1 MIGIGIDTGGTYTD
15 IVVYD
20 MENGKVLGSGKTPT
34 TKDHLEVCILKALDS
49 MDQSYIHQA
58 ELLALSTTLATN
70 ACLENKGGRAK
81 CLMIG
86 MNPESMNNLDQVY
99 GSYGF
104 RDLDQLVF
112 IEGKPE
118 HLFDEPEDPDWEELK
133 EKGPEWFRGCR
144 AVGITQIYP
153 DANGGRFEQEAE
165 KILKKEGFQ
174 VTTAWNMFH
183 DVDVLRRGAGT
194 LLNARLIPIITDFL
208 DAVRKALAERNL
220 KMPIAI
226 VAGNGNQM
234 AEAVACERPVETLL
248 SGPAASAV
256 GGSVI
261 SGEPDGILV
270 DMGGTTTDIALI
282 REGEPVL
289 ADQGISIGLWRTTVK
304 GLYVDTTLLGGDSEV
319 LFENGRIL
327 LGKERVIPLSA
338 LVQMFPAQKEQIIH
352 RLQALAES
360 GKKHTRMLHE
370 FLVLQNNILA
380 DPDLR
385 DRYTPEE
392 IRICE
397 ALRNGP
403 LILEDF
409 AEAAGESVYKPGT
422 ERLEA
427 EGVIMRSGLTP
438 TDMMALKG
446 DIDLYGEDSARAVR
460 EAVRFLIQNT
470 DPEYYRMSGH
480 GKTAYPVRGH
490 GADAGDERKSAEA
503 DPEEAA
509 ENGKSAATDPE
520 EAAENGKS
528 AAADPE
534 EAAENGKS
542 AETGPEEAVADEV
555 YRLVEKKMY
564 RRIVEILMAQQHP
577 GQRRYLEQDGVKK
590 MIDWSF
596 EEARKGGAE
605 DWAGMRIHTDLPII
619 GVGAPVHIFLPTVA
633 KYLGTRAVIHPYAGV
648 ANALGAIAGKVSAR
662 VSIHVKAD
670 YQGAVPDGFSVTDGK
685 GKHKFEHYEDAEQ
698 YAEKTARKLVAEEA
712 RRQGAGENPEIRI
725 LKRQIRTSSAV
736 GPEVFFE
743 TVVEAVASGRFRV
756 SGRS

>member
-1 MIGIGIDTGGTYTD
+1 
-15 IVVYD
+15 
-20 MENGKVLGSGKTPT
+20 
-34 TKDHLEVCILKALDS
+34 
-49 MDQSYIHQA
+49 
-58 ELLALSTTLATN
+58 
-70 ACLENKGGRAK
+70 
-81 CLMIG
+81 
-86 MNPESMNNLDQVY
+86 
-99 GSYGF
+99 
-104 RDLDQLVF
+104 
-112 IEGKPE
+112 
-118 HLFDEPEDPDWEELK
+118 
-133 EKGPEWFRGCR
+133 
-144 AVGITQIYP
+144 
-153 DANGGRFEQEAE
+153 
-165 KILKKEGFQ
+165 
-174 VTTAWNMFH
+174 MFH

-289 ADQGISIGLWRTTVK
+289 ADQGISIGQWRTTVK

-397 ALRNGP
+397 VLRNGP

-438 TDMMALKG
+438 TDMMVLKG

-480 GKTAYPVRGH
+480 GKTAYPVRDH
-490 GADAGDERKSAEA
+490 GADAGDEKKSAETGKLVETG
-503 DPEEAA
+503 PEEAA
-509 ENGKSAATDPE
+509 DVRKT
-520 EAAENGKS
+520 AET
-528 AAADPE
+528 
-534 EAAENGKS
+534 GKS
-542 AETGPEEAVADEV
+542 AETRPEEAVADEV

-577 GQRRYLEQDGVKK
+577 GQRRYLEQDGVKRL
-590 MIDWSF
+590 IDWSF
-596 EEARKGGAE
+596 EEARKGDAE

-619 GVGAPVHIFLPTVA
+619 GVGAPVHIFLPAVA
-633 KYLGTRAVIHPYAGV
+633 EYLGTRAVIHPFAGV

-685 GKHKFEHYEDAEQ
+685 GKHKFEHYEDAEK
-698 YAEKTARKLVAEEA
+698 YAEKTARKLAAEDA

>member
-20 MENGKVLGSGKTPT
+20 MESGRVLGSGKTPT
-34 TKDHLEVCILKALDS
+34 TKDHLEVCILRALDS
-49 MDQSYIHQA
+49 MDQGYIHKA

-165 KILKKEGFQ
+165 KILKNEGFQ

-289 ADQGISIGLWRTTVK
+289 ADQGISIGQWRTTVK

-397 ALRNGP
+397 VLRNGP

-438 TDMMALKG
+438 TDMMVLKG

-460 EAVRFLIQNT
+460 EAVRFLIHNT
-470 DPEYYRMSGH
+470 DPEYYRMSGR
-480 GKTAYPVRGH
+480 GKTVYPVRDH
-490 GADAGDERKSAEA
+490 GADAGDEK
-503 DPEEAA
+503 
-509 ENGKSAATDPE
+509 KT
-520 EAAENGKS
+520 
-528 AAADPE
+528 
-534 EAAENGKS
+534 
-542 AETGPEEAVADEV
+542 AETRPEEAVADEV

-619 GVGAPVHIFLPTVA
+619 GVGAPVHIFLPAVA
-633 KYLGTRAVIHPYAGV
+633 EYLGTRAVIHPFAGV

-698 YAEKTARKLVAEEA
+698 YAEKTVREQAAEEA
-712 RRQGAGENPEIRI
+712 CRQGAGENPEIRI

>member
-1 MIGIGIDTGGTYTD
+1 MIGMGIDTGGTYTD

-58 ELLALSTTLATN
+58 ELLAFSTTLATN

-86 MNPESMNNLDQVY
+86 MNPESMSNLDQVY

-104 RDLDQLVF
+104 RDLKELVF
-112 IEGKPE
+112 IDGKPE
-118 HLFDEPEDPDWEELK
+118 HLFEKPEDPDWEELK

-289 ADQGISIGLWRTTVK
+289 ADQGISIGQWRTTVK

-338 LVQMFPAQKEQIIH
+338 LVQMFPAQKEQIIQ
-352 RLQALAES
+352 RLQVLAES

-438 TDMMALKG
+438 TDMMVLKG

-480 GKTAYPVRGH
+480 GKTAYPVRDH
-490 GADAGDERKSAEA
+490 GADAGDEKKSAETGKLVETG
-503 DPEEAA
+503 PEEAA
-509 ENGKSAATDPE
+509 DVRKT
-520 EAAENGKS
+520 AET
-528 AAADPE
+528 
-534 EAAENGKS
+534 GKS
-542 AETGPEEAVADEV
+542 AETRPEEAVADEV

-577 GQRRYLEQDGVKK
+577 GQRRYLEQDGVKRL
-590 MIDWSF
+590 IDWSF
-596 EEARKGGAE
+596 EEARKGDAE

-619 GVGAPVHIFLPTVA
+619 GVGAPVQIFLPAVA
-633 KYLGTRAVIHPYAGV
+633 EYLGTRAVIHPFAGV

-685 GKHKFEHYEDAEQ
+685 GKHKFEHYEDAEK
-698 YAEKTARKLVAEEA
+698 YAEKTARKLAAEDA

>member
-34 TKDHLEVCILKALDS
+34 TKDHLEVCILRALDS

-86 MNPESMNNLDQVY
+86 MSPESMCNLDQVY

-104 RDLDQLVF
+104 RDLKELVF
-112 IEGKPE
+112 IDGKPE
-118 HLFDEPEDPDWEELK
+118 HLFEKPEDPDWEELK

-289 ADQGISIGLWRTTVK
+289 ADQGISIGQWRTTVK

-352 RLQALAES
+352 RLQTLAES

-438 TDMMALKG
+438 TDMMVLKG

-480 GKTAYPVRGH
+480 GKTAYPMRDH
-490 GADAGDERKSAEA
+490 GADAGDEKKTAETGTLVETG
-503 DPEEAA
+503 PEEAA
-509 ENGKSAATDPE
+509 ENGKSAATDPK

-528 AAADPE
+528 V
-534 EAAENGKS
+534 
-542 AETGPEEAVADEV
+542 ETRPEEAVADEV

-577 GQRRYLEQDGVKK
+577 GQRRYLEQDGVKR

-619 GVGAPVHIFLPTVA
+619 GVGAPVHIFLPAVA
-633 KYLGTRAVIHPYAGV
+633 EYLGTRAVIHPFAGV

-685 GKHKFEHYEDAEQ
+685 GKHKFEHYEDAEK
-698 YAEKTARKLVAEEA
+698 YAEKTARKLAAEDA

>member
-20 MENGKVLGSGKTPT
+20 TESGKVLGSGKTPT
-34 TKDHLEVCILKALDS
+34 TKDHLEVCILRALDS
-49 MDQSYIHQA
+49 MDQSYIQKA

-86 MNPESMNNLDQVY
+86 MNPESMSNLDQVY

-104 RDLDQLVF
+104 RDLNQLVF
-112 IEGKPE
+112 IDGKPE
-118 HLFDEPEDPDWEELK
+118 HLYDEPEDPDWEELK

-165 KILKKEGFQ
+165 KILKAEGFQ

-194 LLNARLIPIITDFL
+194 LLNARLIPIISDFL
-208 DAVRKALAERNL
+208 EAVRRALADRNL

-234 AEAVACERPVETLL
+234 AEAAACERPVETLL

-289 ADQGISIGLWRTTVK
+289 ADHGISIGQWRTTVK

-319 LFENGRIL
+319 LFENGQIR

-338 LVQMFPAQKEQIIH
+338 LVTMFAEQKEKIIR
-352 RLQALAES
+352 RLQLLAES
-360 GKKHTRMLHE
+360 GKRHTRMLHE
-370 FLVLQNNILA
+370 FFVLQNNILD
-380 DPDLR
+380 DPELR

-438 TDMMALKG
+438 TDMMVLKG

-460 EAVRFLIQNT
+460 EAVRFLVRNT
-470 DPEYYRMSGH
+470 EAEYYRTPGH
-480 GKTAYPVRGH
+480 
-490 GADAGDERKSAEA
+490 RKSAYPEKDHSA
-503 DPEEAA
+503 DAEGAGQAAELSPEEI
-509 ENGKSAATDPE
+509 
-520 EAAENGKS
+520 
-528 AAADPE
+528 
-534 EAAENGKS
+534 
-542 AETGPEEAVADEV
+542 VADEV

-596 EEARKGGAE
+596 EEARKGKAA

-633 KYLGTRAVIHPYAGV
+633 EYLGTRAVIQPYAGV
-648 ANALGAIAGKVSAR
+648 ANALGAIAGKVCAR
-662 VSIHVKAD
+662 VSLHVKAD
-670 YQGAVPDGFSVTDGK
+670 YQGAVPDGFSVTDGN
-685 GKHKFEHYEDAEQ
+685 GKHKFEHYEDAER
-698 YAEKTARKLVAEEA
+698 YAEKTARKLAAEEA
-712 RRQGAGENPEIRI
+712 RRQGTGENPEMRI
-725 LKRQIRTSSAV
+725 LKREIRTATAV

-743 TVVEAVASGRFRV
+743 TVVEAVASGRFQV
-756 SGRS
+756 SAGS

>member
-20 MENGKVLGSGKTPT
+20 MESGRVLGSGKTPT
-34 TKDHLEVCILKALDS
+34 TKDHLEVCILRALDS

-133 EKGPEWFRGCR
+133 EKGAELFRGCR

-194 LLNARLIPIITDFL
+194 LLNARLIPIISDFL
-208 DAVRKALAERNL
+208 DAVRRALSERHL

-289 ADQGISIGLWRTTVK
+289 ADQGISIGQWRTTVK

-352 RLQALAES
+352 RLHALAES

-438 TDMMALKG
+438 TDMMVLKG

-470 DPEYYRMSGH
+470 DPEYYRMSGR
-480 GKTAYPVRGH
+480 GKTVYPVRDH
-490 GADAGDERKSAEA
+490 GADAGDEK
-503 DPEEAA
+503 
-509 ENGKSAATDPE
+509 KT
-520 EAAENGKS
+520 
-528 AAADPE
+528 
-534 EAAENGKS
+534 
-542 AETGPEEAVADEV
+542 AETRPEEAVADEV

-577 GQRRYLEQDGVKK
+577 GQRRYLEQDGVKR

-619 GVGAPVHIFLPTVA
+619 GVGAPVHIFLPAVA
-633 KYLGTRAVIHPYAGV
+633 EYLGTRAVIHPFAGV

-670 YQGAVPDGFSVTDGK
+670 YQGAVPDGFSVTDGR
-685 GKHKFEHYEDAEQ
+685 GKHKFEHYEDAEK
-698 YAEKTARKLVAEEA
+698 YAEKTARKLAAEEA

>member
-20 MENGKVLGSGKTPT
+20 MESGRVLGSGKTPT
-34 TKDHLEVCILKALDS
+34 TKDHLEVCILRALDS
-49 MDQSYIHQA
+49 MDQGYIHKA

-165 KILKKEGFQ
+165 KILKNEGFQ

-289 ADQGISIGLWRTTVK
+289 ADQGISIGQWRTTVK

-397 ALRNGP
+397 VLRNGP

-438 TDMMALKG
+438 TDMMVLKG

-460 EAVRFLIQNT
+460 EAVRFLIHNT
-470 DPEYYRMSGH
+470 DPEYYRMSGR
-480 GKTAYPVRGH
+480 GKTVYPVRDH

-509 ENGKSAATDPE
+509 ENRKSAGTDPEEAAENGKSAATDPE
-520 EAAENGKS
+520 EAAENEKS
-528 AAADPE
+528 VGTRPE
-534 EAAENGKS
+534 EI
-542 AETGPEEAVADEV
+542 VADEV
-555 YRLVEKKMY
+555 YRLAEKKMY

-577 GQRRYLEQDGVKK
+577 WQRRYLEQDGVKK

-698 YAEKTARKLVAEEA
+698 YAEKTAREQAAEEA
-712 RRQGAGENPEIRI
+712 CRQGAGENPEIRI

-743 TVVEAVASGRFRV
+743 TVVEAVASGRFQV

>member
-20 MENGKVLGSGKTPT
+20 MENGKVLGSGKTST

-86 MNPESMNNLDQVY
+86 MNPESMSNLDQVY

-104 RDLDQLVF
+104 RDLKELVF
-112 IEGKPE
+112 IDGKPE
-118 HLFDEPEDPDWEELK
+118 HLFEKPEDPDWEELK

-289 ADQGISIGLWRTTVK
+289 ADQGISIGQWRTTVK

-438 TDMMALKG
+438 TDMMVLKG

-480 GKTAYPVRGH
+480 GKTAYPVRDH
-490 GADAGDERKSAEA
+490 GADAGDEKKSAETGKLVETG
-503 DPEEAA
+503 PEEAA
-509 ENGKSAATDPE
+509 DVRKT
-520 EAAENGKS
+520 AET
-528 AAADPE
+528 
-534 EAAENGKS
+534 GKS
-542 AETGPEEAVADEV
+542 AETRPEEAVADEV

-577 GQRRYLEQDGVKK
+577 GQRRYLEQDGVKRL
-590 MIDWSF
+590 IDWSF
-596 EEARKGGAE
+596 EEARKGDAE

-619 GVGAPVHIFLPTVA
+619 GVGAPVHIFLPAVA
-633 KYLGTRAVIHPYAGV
+633 EYLGTRAVIHPFAGV

-685 GKHKFEHYEDAEQ
+685 GKHKFEHYEDAEK
-698 YAEKTARKLVAEEA
+698 YAEKTARKLAAEDA

>member
-1 MIGIGIDTGGTYTD
+1 MGRKKCPGSFDDGRCRKYRKGIFHNMIGIGIDTGGTYTD

-20 MENGKVLGSGKTPT
+20 TESGKVLGSGKTPT
-34 TKDHLEVCILKALDS
+34 TKDHLEVCILRALDS
-49 MDQSYIHQA
+49 MDQSYIQKT

-86 MNPESMNNLDQVY
+86 MNPESMSNLDQVY

-104 RDLDQLVF
+104 RDLNQLVF
-112 IEGKPE
+112 IDGKPE
-118 HLFDEPEDPDWEELK
+118 HLYDEPEDPDWEELK

-165 KILKKEGFQ
+165 KILKAEGFQ

-220 KMPIAI
+220 KMPIAV

-234 AEAVACERPVETLL
+234 AEAAACERPVETLL

-289 ADQGISIGLWRTTVK
+289 ADNGISIGQWRTTVK

-319 LFENGRIL
+319 LFENGRIR

-338 LVQMFPAQKEQIIH
+338 LVTMFPEQKERIIW
-352 RLQALAES
+352 RLQQLADS
-360 GKKHTRMLHE
+360 GKRHTRMLHE
-370 FLVLQNNILA
+370 FFVLQKNILD
-380 DPDLR
+380 DPELR
-385 DRYTPEE
+385 DRYTTEE

-397 ALRNGP
+397 ALRKGP

-422 ERLEA
+422 DRLEA

-438 TDMMALKG
+438 TDMMVLKG

-460 EAVRFLIQNT
+460 EAVRFLVQNT
-470 DPEYYRMSGH
+470 DPEYYRTAGH
-480 GKTAYPVRGH
+480 GNPVTSKQDH
-490 GADAGDERKSAEA
+490 DS
-503 DPEEAA
+503 
-509 ENGKSAATDPE
+509 
-520 EAAENGKS
+520 
-528 AAADPE
+528 
-534 EAAENGKS
+534 
-542 AETGPEEAVADEV
+542 EEAVKDKTTAKTRPEAIVAEEV

-564 RRIVEILMAQQHP
+564 RRIVEILLAQQHP
-577 GQRRYLEQDGVKK
+577 GQRRCLEQDGVKK

-596 EEARKGGAE
+596 EEARKGKAE

-633 KYLGTRAVIHPYAGV
+633 EYLGTRAVIQPYAGV
-648 ANALGAIAGKVSAR
+648 ANALGAIAGKVCAR
-662 VSIHVKAD
+662 VSLHVKAD
-670 YQGAVPDGFSVTDGK
+670 YQGAVPDGFSVTDGS
-685 GKHKFEHYEDAEQ
+685 GKHKFEHYEDAER
-698 YAEKTARKLVAEEA
+698 YAEKTARKLAAEEA
-712 RRQGAGENPEIRI
+712 RRQGTGENPEMRI

-743 TVVEAVASGRFRV
+743 TVVEAVASGRFHV
-756 SGRS
+756 PGRS

>member
-20 MENGKVLGSGKTPT
+20 MGSGKVLGSGKTPT

-86 MNPESMNNLDQVY
+86 MNPESMSNLDQVY

-104 RDLDQLVF
+104 RDLKELVF
-112 IEGKPE
+112 IDGKPE
-118 HLFDEPEDPDWEELK
+118 HLFEKPEDPDWEELK

-165 KILKKEGFQ
+165 KILKKEEFQ

-194 LLNARLIPIITDFL
+194 LLNARLIPIISDFL
-208 DAVRKALAERNL
+208 DAVRRALSERHL

-289 ADQGISIGLWRTTVK
+289 ADHGISIGQWRTTVK

-352 RLQALAES
+352 RLHALAES

-397 ALRNGP
+397 VLRNGP

-438 TDMMALKG
+438 TDMMVLKG

-470 DPEYYRMSGH
+470 DPEYYRMSGR
-480 GKTAYPVRGH
+480 GKTAYPMRDH
-490 GADAGDERKSAEA
+490 GADAGDEKKTAE
-503 DPEEAA
+503 
-509 ENGKSAATDPE
+509 T
-520 EAAENGKS
+520 
-528 AAADPE
+528 
-534 EAAENGKS
+534 GKS

-596 EEARKGGAE
+596 EEARRGGAE

-685 GKHKFEHYEDAEQ
+685 GKHKFEHYEDAEK
-698 YAEKTARKLVAEEA
+698 YAEKTARKLAAEEA

-743 TVVEAVASGRFRV
+743 TVVEAVASGRFQV

>member
-34 TKDHLEVCILKALDS
+34 TKNHLEVCILKALDS

-86 MNPESMNNLDQVY
+86 MNPESMSNLDQVY

-104 RDLDQLVF
+104 RDLKELVF
-112 IEGKPE
+112 IDGKPE
-118 HLFDEPEDPDWEELK
+118 HLFEKPEDPDWEELK

-289 ADQGISIGLWRTTVK
+289 ADQGISIGQWRTTVK

-380 DPDLR
+380 DPDLQ

-438 TDMMALKG
+438 TDMMVLKG

-470 DPEYYRMSGH
+470 DPEYYRMSGR
-480 GKTAYPVRGH
+480 GKTVYPVRDH
-490 GADAGDERKSAEA
+490 GADAGDEK
-503 DPEEAA
+503 
-509 ENGKSAATDPE
+509 KT
-520 EAAENGKS
+520 
-528 AAADPE
+528 
-534 EAAENGKS
+534 
-542 AETGPEEAVADEV
+542 AETRPEEAVADEV

-577 GQRRYLEQDGVKK
+577 GQRRYLEQDGVKRL
-590 MIDWSF
+590 IDWSF

-619 GVGAPVHIFLPTVA
+619 GVGAPVHIFLPAVA
-633 KYLGTRAVIHPYAGV
+633 EYLGTRAVIHPFAGV

-685 GKHKFEHYEDAEQ
+685 GKHKFEHYEDAEK
-698 YAEKTARKLVAEEA
+698 YAEKTARKLAAEEA

>member
-86 MNPESMNNLDQVY
+86 MNPESMSNLDQVY

-104 RDLDQLVF
+104 RDLKELVF
-112 IEGKPE
+112 IDGKPE
-118 HLFDEPEDPDWEELK
+118 HLFEKPEDPDWEELK

-289 ADQGISIGLWRTTVK
+289 ADQGISIGQWRTTVK

-438 TDMMALKG
+438 TDMMVLKG

-480 GKTAYPVRGH
+480 GKTAYPVRDH
-490 GADAGDERKSAEA
+490 GADAGDEKKSAETGKLVETG
-503 DPEEAA
+503 PEEAA
-509 ENGKSAATDPE
+509 DVRKT
-520 EAAENGKS
+520 AET
-528 AAADPE
+528 
-534 EAAENGKS
+534 GKS
-542 AETGPEEAVADEV
+542 AETRPEEAVADEV

-564 RRIVEILMAQQHP
+564 RRIVEILMAQQHA
-577 GQRRYLEQDGVKK
+577 GQRRYLGQDGVKRL
-590 MIDWSF
+590 IDWSF
-596 EEARKGGAE
+596 EEARKGDAE

-619 GVGAPVHIFLPTVA
+619 GVGAPVHIFLPAVA
-633 KYLGTRAVIHPYAGV
+633 EYLGTRAVIHPFAGV

-670 YQGAVPDGFSVTDGK
+670 YQGAVPDGFSVTDGR
-685 GKHKFEHYEDAEQ
+685 GKHKFEHYEDAEK
-698 YAEKTARKLVAEEA
+698 YAEKTARKLAAEDA

>member
-20 MENGKVLGSGKTPT
+20 MGSGKVLGSGKTPT

-86 MNPESMNNLDQVY
+86 MNPESMSNLDQVY

-104 RDLDQLVF
+104 RDLKELVF
-112 IEGKPE
+112 IDGKPE
-118 HLFDEPEDPDWEELK
+118 HLFEKPEDPDWEELK

-194 LLNARLIPIITDFL
+194 LLNARLIPIISDFL
-208 DAVRKALAERNL
+208 DAVRRALSERHL

-289 ADQGISIGLWRTTVK
+289 ADHGISIGQWRTTVK

-352 RLQALAES
+352 RLHALAES

-397 ALRNGP
+397 VLRNGP

-438 TDMMALKG
+438 TDMMVLKG

-470 DPEYYRMSGH
+470 DPEYYRMSGR
-480 GKTAYPVRGH
+480 GKTAYPMRDH
-490 GADAGDERKSAEA
+490 GADAEDEKKTAE
-503 DPEEAA
+503 
-509 ENGKSAATDPE
+509 T
-520 EAAENGKS
+520 
-528 AAADPE
+528 
-534 EAAENGKS
+534 GKS

-596 EEARKGGAE
+596 EEARRGGAE

-698 YAEKTARKLVAEEA
+698 YAEKTAREQAAEEA
-712 RRQGAGENPEIRI
+712 CRQGAGENPEIRI

-743 TVVEAVASGRFRV
+743 TVVEAVASGRFQV

>member
-20 MENGKVLGSGKTPT
+20 MESGRVLGSGKTPT
-34 TKDHLEVCILKALDS
+34 TKDHLEMCILRALDS

-86 MNPESMNNLDQVY
+86 MNPESMSNLDQVY

-104 RDLDQLVF
+104 RDLSQLVF
-112 IEGKPE
+112 IDGKPE
-118 HLFDEPEDPDWEELK
+118 HLFDEPEDPDWEKLK

-165 KILKKEGFQ
+165 KILKAEGFQ

-220 KMPIAI
+220 KMPIAV

-234 AEAVACERPVETLL
+234 AEAAACERPVETLL

-289 ADQGISIGLWRTTVK
+289 ADHGISIGQWRTTVK

-319 LFENGRIL
+319 LFENGRIR
-327 LGKERVIPLSA
+327 LGKERVIPLSSLA
-338 LVQMFPAQKEQIIH
+338 MMFPEQKERIIR
-352 RLQALAES
+352 RLQLLAES
-360 GKKHTRMLHE
+360 GKRHTRMLHE
-370 FLVLQNNILA
+370 FFVLQNNILDDA
-380 DPDLR
+380 ELR

-409 AEAAGESVYKPGT
+409 ADAAGESVYKTGT

-438 TDMMALKG
+438 TDMMVLKG
-446 DIDLYGEDSARAVR
+446 DIDLYGEDSAKAVR
-460 EAVRFLIQNT
+460 EAVRFLVQNT
-470 DPEYYRMSGH
+470 DPEYYRIQGH
-480 GKTAYPVRGH
+480 
-490 GADAGDERKSAEA
+490 RKSAGSERDDQTDA
-503 DPEEAA
+503 ERDGKAPAMEKSAGSAGTKIRNGGMDAKTDSEEAVRD
-509 ENGKSAATDPE
+509 ETTD
-520 EAAENGKS
+520 
-528 AAADPE
+528 
-534 EAAENGKS
+534 
-542 AETGPEEAVADEV
+542 ETLSEKIVADEV

-564 RRIVEILMAQQHP
+564 RRIVEILLAQQHP
-577 GQRRYLEQDGVKK
+577 GHRRYLEQEGVKK

-596 EEARKGGAE
+596 EEARKGKAE

-633 KYLGTRAVIHPYAGV
+633 RYLGTRAVIQPYAGV
-648 ANALGAIAGKVSAR
+648 ANALGAIAGKVCAR
-662 VSIHVKAD
+662 VSVHVKAD
-670 YQGAVPDGFSVTDGK
+670 YQGAVPDGFSVTDGN
-685 GKHKFEHYEDAEQ
+685 GKHKFEHYEDAER
-698 YAEKTARKLVAEEA
+698 YAEKIARKQAAEEA
-712 RRQGAGENPEIRI
+712 LRQGAGENPEMRV
-725 LKRQIRTSSAV
+725 LKREIRTSSAV
-736 GPEVFFE
+736 GPDVFFE
-743 TVVEAVASGRFRV
+743 TVVEAVASGRFQV
-756 SGRS
+756 PGRS

>member
-34 TKDHLEVCILKALDS
+34 TKNHLEVCILKALDS

-86 MNPESMNNLDQVY
+86 MNPESMSNLDQVY

-104 RDLDQLVF
+104 RDLKELVF
-112 IEGKPE
+112 IDGKPE
-118 HLFDEPEDPDWEELK
+118 HLFEKPEDPDWEELK

-289 ADQGISIGLWRTTVK
+289 ADQGISIGQWRTTVK

-380 DPDLR
+380 DPDLQ

-438 TDMMALKG
+438 TDMMVLKG
-446 DIDLYGEDSARAVR
+446 DIDMYGEDSARAVR
-460 EAVRFLIQNT
+460 EAVRFLIHNT
-470 DPEYYRMSGH
+470 DPEYYRMSGR
-480 GKTAYPVRGH
+480 GKTVYPVRDH
-490 GADAGDERKSAEA
+490 GADAGDEK
-503 DPEEAA
+503 
-509 ENGKSAATDPE
+509 KT
-520 EAAENGKS
+520 
-528 AAADPE
+528 
-534 EAAENGKS
+534 

-564 RRIVEILMAQQHP
+564 RRIVEILIAQQHP
-577 GQRRYLEQDGVKK
+577 GQRRYLEQDGVKRL
-590 MIDWSF
+590 IDWSF

-619 GVGAPVHIFLPTVA
+619 GVGAPVHIFLPAVA
-633 KYLGTRAVIHPYAGV
+633 EYLGTRAVIHPFAGV

-685 GKHKFEHYEDAEQ
+685 GKHKFEHYEDAEK
-698 YAEKTARKLVAEEA
+698 YAEKTARKLAAEDA

>member
-20 MENGKVLGSGKTPT
+20 MGSGKVLGSGKTPT

-86 MNPESMNNLDQVY
+86 MNPESMSNLDQVY

-104 RDLDQLVF
+104 RDLKELVF
-112 IEGKPE
+112 IDGKPE
-118 HLFDEPEDPDWEELK
+118 HLFEKPEDPDWEELK

-194 LLNARLIPIITDFL
+194 LLNARLIPIISDFL
-208 DAVRKALAERNL
+208 DAVRRALSERHL

-289 ADQGISIGLWRTTVK
+289 ADHGISIGQWRTTVK

-370 FLVLQNNILA
+370 FLVLQNNIL
-380 DPDLR
+380 DEPDLR

-438 TDMMALKG
+438 TDMMVLKG

-480 GKTAYPVRGH
+480 GETAYPVRDH

-509 ENGKSAATDPE
+509 DVRKT
-520 EAAENGKS
+520 AET
-528 AAADPE
+528 
-534 EAAENGKS
+534 GKS
-542 AETGPEEAVADEV
+542 AETGPEEAVAYEV

-577 GQRRYLEQDGVKK
+577 GQRRYLEQDGVKR

-619 GVGAPVHIFLPTVA
+619 GVGAPVHIFLPAVA
-633 KYLGTRAVIHPYAGV
+633 EYLGTRAVIHPFAGV

-685 GKHKFEHYEDAEQ
+685 GKHKFEHYEDAEK
-698 YAEKTARKLVAEEA
+698 YAEKTARKLAAEEA

-743 TVVEAVASGRFRV
+743 TVVEAVASGRFQV